1 MTEALFW
8 TNWLGEAPSKFIII
22 VLVALNIIMACWA
35 VTQRRRRNKLEREIL
50 AEKTLGAT
58 TPFASKQP
66 FSKTPRSK
74 NGFSEVGPLLKIDQA
89 IKMVKN
95 GYSLEETKSEID
107 IETAY
112 LQIIARHHHNN

>member
-8 TNWLGEAPSKFIII
+8 TNWLDEAPSKFIII

-66 FSKTPRSK
+66 FSKTPRPK
-74 NGFSEVGPLLKIDQA
+74 NGFFEVGPLLKIDQA

-112 LQIIARHHHNN
+112 LQIIAKHHQNN